1 MAMETLIAI
10 YLVEFILGVYIVAM
24 ALSLIN
30 YLVGEVATLL
40 ATITGFMASMGVA
53 YIVLSRGIVEPIL
66 GGFLL
71 LDPLGAWGLIAVSI
85 VGLMSAIYSIGYMR
99 SEVKIESAV
108 GIEKLRWYYLF
119 FNATMLTMV
128 LSVLSNNII
137 LLWAAVEAT
146 TLATALLV
154 GFHETTT
161 ALEAAWKYVVICG
174 VGVGFA
180 LFGTALVYAVAV
192 ASGIPAEQAMS
203 WIGLI
208 ENSASL
214 AKSELLL
221 PLELGLL
228 LVVFGYMV
236 KAGLFPVHV
245 WLPDAH
251 SEAPSP
257 ISAILSGVIVKCA
270 LIAILRYYALANVL
284 GLAGLMATVLLVVGI
299 LSMLVGG
306 MCIYVQRDIK
316 RLFAYSTIDQV
327 GLIATATGIGTG
339 LGILAALMHIVYHAL
354 AKALAFL
361 GSGLMLIYTRG
372 KRDFEEIGGL
382 LRARLKFTAAVTTLA
397 LLGLIAMPPAPSF
410 FSKVYLFLAAAG
422 KSVPMLVIVFI
433 VMIIA
438 ELALIQRMIVMIF
451 GGIRGRAHEHGE
463 EHKHEEE
470 KKETVK
476 VYEEKGLLSCKIAC
490 ILLSIIV
497 AALFLLVQ
505 QYISLAEVV
514 AREIASPHIYF
525 AK

>member
-1 MAMETLIAI
+1 MPVETLTAT
-10 YLVEFILGVYIVAM
+10 YLVQLILGVYIVAM
-24 ALSLIN
+24 ALSLVN
-30 YLVGEVATLL
+30 YVVGEVVTIF
-40 ATITGFMASMGVA
+40 ATILGFSASMAIA
-53 YIVLSRGIVEPIL
+53 YIVLSRNIVEPIL

-85 VGLMSAIYSIGYMR
+85 FGLVSAIYSIGYMR
-99 SEVKIESAV
+99 SEVKMEFAV
-108 GIEKLRWYYLF
+108 GLEKLRWYYLF
-119 FNATMLTMV
+119 FNATMLAMV

-137 LLWAAVEAT
+137 LLWVAVEAT
-146 TLATALLV
+146 TLATAFLV

-180 LFGTALVYAVAV
+180 LFGTALIYAIAV
-192 ASGIPAEQAMS
+192 ASGIPADQAML
-203 WIGLI
+203 WTGLI
-208 ENSASL
+208 ANHGSL
-214 AKSELLL
+214 AKSGLMF

-270 LIAILRYYALANVL
+270 LIAILRFYALANVL
-284 GLAGLMATVLLVVGI
+284 GLHELMANVLLVVGI

-327 GLIATATGIGTG
+327 GLIATATGLGTG
-339 LGILAALMHIVYHAL
+339 LGILAALMHIIYHAL

-361 GSGLMLIYTRG
+361 GSGLMLIHTKG
-372 KRDFEEIGGL
+372 KRDFEEVGGL
-382 LRARLKFTAAVTTLA
+382 LRARLKFTAAVVTLA

-410 FSKVYLFLAAAG
+410 FSKVYLFLAAAD
-422 KSVPMLVIVFI
+422 KSLPVLIAVFVSMIV
-433 VMIIA
+433 A
-438 ELALIQRMIVMIF
+438 ELALIQRSIVMVF
-451 GGIRGRAHEHGE
+451 GGIRGRRHEHG
-463 EHKHEEE
+463 HGEEE
-470 KKETVK
+470 EEKETVK
-476 VYEEKGLLSCKIAC
+476 AYEEKDLLSCKLAC
-490 ILLSIIV
+490 LLLAIIV

-505 QYISLAEVV
+505 PYINLAGIVAKEVAFPLSYL
-514 AREIASPHIYF
+514 AR
-525 AK
+525 

>member
-1 MAMETLIAI
+1 MAMETLIAT
-10 YLVEFILGVYIVAM
+10 YLVEFVLGIYIVAM

-30 YLVGEVATLL
+30 YLIGEAATLFASVSSFL
-40 ATITGFMASMGVA
+40 ASMAIA
-53 YIVLSRGIVEPIL
+53 YIVLSKGIVEPIL

-71 LDPLGAWGLIAVSI
+71 LDPLGVWGLIAVSI
-85 VGLMSAIYSIGYMR
+85 VGLVSAIYSVGYMR
-99 SEVKIESAV
+99 SEVRMESAV
-108 GIEKLRWYYLF
+108 GLEKLRWYYLF
-119 FNATMLTMV
+119 FNATMLAMV

-137 LLWAAVEAT
+137 LLWVAVEAT
-146 TLATALLV
+146 TLATAFLV

-161 ALEAAWKYVVICG
+161 SLEAAWKYVVICG

-180 LFGTALVYAVAV
+180 LFGTALVYAVSV
-192 ASGIPAEQAMS
+192 ASGIPAEQAML
-203 WIGLI
+203 WTGLI
-208 ENSASL
+208 ENHASL
-214 AKSELLL
+214 VKSELMF
-221 PLELGLL
+221 PLKLALL

-284 GLAGLMATVLLVVGI
+284 GLQEFMATVLLVVGI
-299 LSMLVGG
+299 LSMIVGG

-327 GLIATATGIGTG
+327 GLIATATGVGTS

-361 GSGLMLIYTRG
+361 GSGLMLIYTKG

-382 LRARLKFTAAVTTLA
+382 LRARLKFTAAVITLA

-422 KSVPMLVIVFI
+422 KSLPVLIAVFI
-433 VMIIA
+433 GMIIA
-438 ELALIQRMIVMIF
+438 ELALIQRMIVMVF
-451 GGIRGRAHEHGE
+451 GGVRGHGHGHGE
-463 EHKHEEE
+463 EE
-470 KKETVK
+470 KETETAET
-476 VYEEKGLLSCKIAC
+476 YEERDLLSCKLAC
-490 ILLSIIV
+490 VLLAIIV

-505 QYISLAEVV
+505 PYINLAEIVTK
-514 AREIASPHIYF
+514 EIVSPHIYF
-525 AK
+525 TK